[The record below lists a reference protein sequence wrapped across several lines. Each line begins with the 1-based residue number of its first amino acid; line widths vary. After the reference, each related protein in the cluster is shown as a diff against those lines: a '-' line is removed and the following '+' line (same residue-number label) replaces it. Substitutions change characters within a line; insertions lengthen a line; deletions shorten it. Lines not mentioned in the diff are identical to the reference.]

1 MAVTYYY
8 NVYLQQHLNG
18 VWVNIETQTAKINFI
33 DFKDSGNVQVS
44 PTDQAGN
51 QLGSQSQLQWA
62 IKAYK
67 KDGTTVT
74 QLNDDQVR
82 VVKATVPANPVND
95 ILDGIQTWNKLYFTA
110 QINKFVLNLRALKFP
125 YVITPSFTVTH
136 KGATGFPAN
145 GVSIPRADIVGKDF
159 TGVQTV
165 SFTKAEAFP
174 AIPKGLIAELDLEYA
189 GAAPIRQTQNIHYD
203 SDLKQYV
210 GIKRVVNTTTQETT
224 YFALYYNPGA
234 NGTKVKEVEIGKDPK
249 KFLNGSKGPAYKA
262 AMAVLIDA
270 IVSGN
275 ATNVKVP
282 KESDKNGKGNVS
294 PREPQGKERWNPPP
308 HIATKGR
315 LRGFEWVDKD
325 NSVGKN
331 NEEVVNRLV
340 AAGELGRIYQD
351 KNSATAVNLNPELS
365 KKGELWGFRFMYNPT
380 TISYQTS
387 GVPYDYT
394 DTADVATLLTGN
406 MQVSLQLYLNR
417 IVDLTE
423 LTSKRTPTKSPYTPP
438 LSNDAKEGIL
448 NRGTEYDIEFLYR
461 VCNGDP
467 STTTGLDPLLGY
479 PGITADSGLLK
490 LVPVWLHLHN
500 SYKIFGAVSNLSVN
514 HVLFDKRMVPMLST
528 VDITINRYP
537 AIFNNSDDPNTP
549 AKDAFKKRYGGQ
561 GQEEEE

>member
-8 NVYLQQHLNG
+8 NVYLQQFLNG
-18 VWVNIETQTAKINFI
+18 VWVNITTQNAKINFL
-33 DFKDSGNVQVS
+33 DFKDSGNTNVS

-51 QLGSQSQLQWA
+51 QSGSQSDLQWVV
-62 IKAYK
+62 KAYK
-67 KDGTTVT
+67 NNNGTIT
-74 QLNDDQVR
+74 QLSKDQVR
-82 VVKATVPANPVND
+82 VVKATFTND
-95 ILDGIQTWNKLYFTA
+95 VLEGITTWDTSGGDYFSA
-110 QINKFVLNLRALKFP
+110 QINKVLLNAQANKFP
-125 YVITPSFTVTH
+125 FIIKPIFTVTH
-136 KGATGFPAN
+136 KGSSNLPDGT
-145 GVSIPRADIVGKDF
+145 VISRTDIPNRGF

-165 SFTKAEAFP
+165 TLTEAETFP
-174 AIPKGLIAELDLEYA
+174 AIPRGLIEELDLEVA
-189 GAAPIRQTQNIHYD
+189 GQAPIRQTRNIHWD
-203 SDLKQYV
+203 KSLKQYV
-210 GIKRVVNTTTQETT
+210 GIKEVVNNTTKETT
-224 YFALYYNPGA
+224 YFALYYNPGQ

-249 KFLNGSKGPAYKA
+249 KFLNNNDGPAYKA
-262 AMAVLIDA
+262 AMAILINA
-270 IVSGN
+270 INSSKV
-275 ATNVKVP
+275 TNVKLP
-282 KESDKNGKGNVS
+282 KETEGNEKGNVS

-315 LRGFEWVDKD
+315 LRGFEWVEKD
-325 NSVGKN
+325 NSVGAN

-351 KNSATAVNLNPELS
+351 KNSANAVNLNPELS

-438 LSNDAKEGIL
+438 LSEDAKEGIL

-537 AIFNNSDDPNTP
+537 AIFNNSEDPNTP

-561 GQEEEE
+561 GEEEEGKD

>member
-8 NVYLQQHLNG
+8 NVYLQQYLNG
-18 VWVNIETQTAKINFI
+18 VWVNIETQNAKINFL

-51 QLGSQSQLQWA
+51 QLGSQSDLQWV

-67 KDGTTVT
+67 KDGATVT

-82 VVKATVPANPVND
+82 VVKGTFTND
-95 ILDGIQTWNKLYFTA
+95 VLEGIKTWNNLYFSC
-110 QINKFVLNLRALKFP
+110 QINKVALNLQANKFP
-125 YVITPSFTVTH
+125 YPITPAFTVTH
-136 KGATGFPAN
+136 KGVSGFPSN
-145 GVSIPRADIVGKDF
+145 GTAIPRADIAGKDF
-159 TGVQTV
+159 KNVQTV
-165 SFTKAEAFP
+165 TFTKAEAFP
-174 AIPKGLIAELDLEYA
+174 AIPKGLIAELDIEYA
-189 GAAPIRQTQNIHYD
+189 GSAPIRQTQNIHYD
-203 SDLKQYV
+203 KDINQYV
-210 GIKRVVNTTTQETT
+210 GIKKVRNSTTQETT

-249 KFLNGSKGPAYKA
+249 KFANGSDGPVYKA
-262 AMAVLIDA
+262 AMAILIDA
-270 IVSGN
+270 IVSGKV
-275 ATNVKVP
+275 TNVKVP
-282 KESDKNGKGNVS
+282 KTSSKDKDGNVS
-294 PREPQGKERWNPPP
+294 PREPQGKERWNPPS

-315 LRGFEWVDKD
+315 LRGFEWVEKD

-351 KNSATAVNLNPELS
+351 KNSANAVNLNPALS

-387 GVPYDYT
+387 GVPYDFT
-394 DTADVATLLTGN
+394 NTADVATLITGN

-438 LSNDAKEGIL
+438 LSDEAREGIL

-479 PGITADSGLLK
+479 NGVTSDSGLLK
-490 LVPVWLHLHN
+490 QVPVWLHLHN

-514 HVLFDKRMVPMLST
+514 HVLFDKRMVPMLTT

-537 AIFNNSDDPNTP
+537 AIALNIDPNSDA
-549 AKDAFKKRYGGQ
+549 AKEFEKRYGGQ
-561 GQEEEE
+561 GKEEEDNG